1 MPFIVYIKRYQDA
14 EPVAVTKST
23 TAGQALRKMGSVISG
38 KNRIADLEQC
48 YAIGQR
54 FGWVYTRDELVK
66 LLRFGGARPSRGI
79 EVKYQPTDK
88 PSIKTNRGAAA

>member
-1 MPFIVYIKRYQDA
+1 MPFTVYIKRYQDA

-38 KNRIADLEQC
+38 KNRVADLEQC
-48 YAIGQR
+48 YAIGSR
-54 FGWVYTRDELVK
+54 FGWVYSRDELAK
-66 LLRFGGARPSRGI
+66 LVRCGSTRPLRGTESRF
-79 EVKYQPTDK
+79 QPTAK

>member
-38 KNRIADLEQC
+38 KSRIADLEQC
-48 YAIGQR
+48 YAIGSR
-54 FGWVYTRDELVK
+54 FGWVYTRDELTTLV
-66 LLRFGGARPSRGI
+66 RFGSTRPLRGT
-79 EVKYQPTDK
+79 EAKYQPTDK

>member
-1 MPFIVYIKRYQDA
+1 MPFTVYIKRYQDA

-38 KNRIADLEQC
+38 KNRVADLEQC

-54 FGWVYTRDELVK
+54 FGWVYSRDELAK
-66 LLRFGGARPSRGI
+66 LVRCGSTRPQRGT

>member
-1 MPFIVYIKRYQDA
+1 MPFTVYIKRYQDA

-38 KNRIADLEQC
+38 KALITDLEQC
-48 YAIGQR
+48 FAIGSR
-54 FGWVYTRDELVK
+54 FGWVYSRDELAK
-66 LLRFGGARPSRGI
+66 LVRFGSPRPLRGT
-79 EVKYQPTDK
+79 EAKYQPTDK